1 MAYRVLI
8 IEDYHDTAETT
19 KVLLGLAGYEVQTA
33 HSGRQGLE
41 AARSFR
47 PRVVLCDIAMPGMSG
62 YEVARALRREP
73 ALDPL
78 YLIAVTGYGR
88 DEDQREALEAGF
100 DLHLIKPVDIELLR
114 RALAGISTS

>member
-1 MAYRVLI
+1 MAHRVLI

-19 KVLLGLAGYEVQTA
+19 KLLLNFAGYDVQTA
-33 HSGRQGLE
+33 TSGPEGLS

-73 ALDPL
+73 ALGPV

-88 DEDQREALEAGF
+88 TEDREKALEAGF
-100 DLHLIKPVDIELLR
+100 DLHLIKPVDLEELR
-114 RALAGISTS
+114 RALESIRD